1 MNLTT
6 RAAPAARSPAHV
18 RAVSPVSIKAADVM
32 EDGTFTGYGSVF
44 NVVDQAGD
52 VVPPRA
58 FIESLERKRPKLLW
72 QHDTRKPIGVWVD
85 AHEDERG
92 LYVKGRLLSDVQL
105 GREAIA
111 LLRAGAIDGLSIGFE
126 TMESEWISAEQHQTK
141 YGCGP
146 MGYVGESN
154 DQVRVLKTIDLWE
167 VSLVT
172 FPCCASATVDFVKHA
187 PRAAAI
193 PLDLAAAIGRRQQAT
208 ARLLAAAAA

>member
-52 VVPPRA
+52 VVAPGA
-58 FIESLERKRPKLLW
+58 FGASLARKMPKLLW
-72 QHDTRKPIGVWVD
+72 QHDTTKIVGMWVEAKED
-85 AHEDERG
+85 AHG
-92 LYVKGRLLSDVQL
+92 LWLKGKIIPES
-105 GREAIA
+105 GNGPEALA
-111 LLRAGAIDGLSIGFE
+111 LMRAGALDGLSIGFE
-126 TMESEWISAEQHQTK
+126 TTESEWSSAADYQVK

-146 MGYVGESN
+146 MECVNDGE
-154 DQVRVLKTIDLWE
+154 DQVRVLKVIDLWE

-172 FPCCASATVDFVKHA
+172 FPCCAPATVDFVKHA